1 MINELPPAFL
11 FLAAAVLT
19 PFLPHGLRK
28 LVLLAAPLLA
38 LVVVYSLP
46 EGIHFSYNFLGQDMA
61 LLKVDRLNRVFGYV
75 FCIIS
80 FLAVLFALQN
90 KDRLEQVS
98 GMIYAGSA
106 LGVTFAG
113 DFFTLYVFW
122 ELMAIASTFV
132 VLAARDQAARQ
143 AAFRYVLIHLCG
155 GLFLLAGIVLRL
167 HETGSLAVDY
177 VGLTGLSSALMLIG
191 IAVNAAIPPL
201 HSWLKDAYPA
211 ASYSGAVFLSA
222 FTTKSAVYVMA
233 RTFPGTELLIVLGA
247 LMTFIPIFYAVLEN
261 DIRSVL
267 SYSLINQ
274 VGFMMVGIGIGTPLA
289 INGAVA
295 HAFAHILYKGLLF
308 MSAGAV
314 LYRTGKTRCT
324 DLGGLYKYMPFT
336 CICCIIGAASI
347 SAFPLFSGFVSK
359 SMIVSAAGYGQ
370 LTLVWLVLMFA
381 SAGVFHHAGIKVP
394 FFMFFGHDSG
404 LRPKEAPWNMLLAMG
419 IAAAFCIG
427 IGAFP
432 QTLYNHLPFPV
443 DYIPY
448 TGDHVVGQLQ
458 LLMFGALAFA
468 LLMLSGI
475 YPAEVRAINLD
486 SDWVYRKGGRLFFAF
501 ADRCFNGLNSW
512 ADRLFVRRLPARL
525 ATFFAE
531 PGGNLQKYALRLI
544 AEGAGEGTDFSE
556 RIREIDRRSRSAAY
570 PIGIWVLL
578 AVLFL
583 AVMSFLFFAVK

>member
-1 MINELPPAFL
+1 MINELPPAFM
-11 FLAAAVLT
+11 FLAAAVLA

-38 LVVVYSLP
+38 LAVVYSLP
-46 EGIHFSYNFLGQDMA
+46 EGTHFTYSFLGQDMA

-75 FCIIS
+75 FCIVG

-143 AAFRYVLIHLCG
+143 AAFRYVLVHLCG

-177 VGLTGLSSALMLIG
+177 VGLTGLPAALMFIG

-233 RTFPGTELLIVLGA
+233 RTFPGTEMLIVLGA
-247 LMTFIPIFYAVLEN
+247 LMTIVPIFYAVLEN
-261 DIRSVL
+261 DIRRVL
-267 SYSLINQ
+267 SCILINQ

-295 HAFAHILYKGLLF
+295 HAFAHLLYKGLLF

-314 LYRTGKTRCT
+314 LYRTGKINCT

-336 CICCIIGAASI
+336 CFSCIIGAASI
-347 SAFPLFSGFVSK
+347 SFPLFCGFVSK
-359 SMIVSAAGYGQ
+359 SMIVSAAGYEQ

-381 SAGVFHHAGIKVP
+381 SVGGFLLAGVKVP
-394 FFMFFGHDSG
+394 FFMFFGRDSG
-404 LRPKEAPWNMLLAMG
+404 LRPKEVPWNMQLAMG

-427 IGAFP
+427 VGMFP
-432 QTLYNHLPFPV
+432 QPLYSLLPFPV
-443 DYIPY
+443 DYVPY
-448 TGDHVVGQLQ
+448 TGEHVVGQLQ
-458 LLMFGALAFA
+458 LLLFGALAFV

-475 YPAEVRAINLD
+475 YPAEIRAVNLD
-486 SDWVYRKGGRLFFAF
+486 SDWLYRKGGRLFFTL

-512 ADRLFVRRLPARL
+512 ADRLFVRRLPASL
-525 ATFFAE
+525 AAFFAE
-531 PGGNLQKYALRLI
+531 PGGNVQKYALRLL
-544 AEGAGEGTDFSE
+544 AEGTGTDTNLAAQ
-556 RIREIDRRSRSAAY
+556 IQQIDQRSRSATY

-583 AVMSFLFFAVK
+583 GTMSFLFFTVK

>member
-1 MINELPPAFL
+1 MISNLPPALF
-11 FLAAAVLT
+11 FLAAAAIA
-19 PFLPHGLRK
+19 PFLPKGLRK
-28 LVLLAAPLLA
+28 AVLLAAPLLA
-38 LVVVYSLP
+38 LVTVWFLP
-46 EGIHFSYNFLGQDMA
+46 EGTSWHYSLFNQD
-61 LLKVDRLNRVFGYV
+61 LTFLKVDRLNRVFGLIFSIV
-75 FCIIS
+75 S
-80 FLAVLFALQN
+80 VLAVLFAFQN
-90 KDRLEQVS
+90 DDRLEQSSALV
-98 GMIYAGSA
+98 YAGSA

-132 VLAARDQAARQ
+132 ILAARDKIARN
-143 AAFRYVLIHLCG
+143 AAFRYVLIHLTG
-155 GLFLLAGIVLRL
+155 GLFLLAGIILRL
-167 HETGSLAVDY
+167 QETASLDVDF
-177 VGLTGLSSALMLIG
+177 VGLSGLSSWLIFIG

-233 RTFPGTELLIVLGA
+233 RTFPGTDVLIILGA
-247 LMTFIPIFYAVLEN
+247 VMTFVPIFYAVLEN

-314 LYRTGKTRCT
+314 LYRTGKIRCT
-324 DLGGLYKYMPFT
+324 DLGGLYKYMPIT
-336 CICCIIGAASI
+336 CICCIVGAASI

-359 SMIVSAAGYGQ
+359 SMIVSAAGHEH
-370 LTLVWLVLMFA
+370 LTIVWLILMFA

-394 FFMFFGHDSG
+394 FFIFFGHDSG
-404 LRPKEAPWNMLLAMG
+404 LRPKEAPWNMTLAMG
-419 IAAAFCIG
+419 IASAFCIG
-427 IGAFP
+427 VGIFP
-432 QTLYNHLPFPV
+432 KPLYNLLPYAV

-448 TGDHVVGQLQ
+448 TADHVVGQLQ

-468 LLMLSGI
+468 LLMLSAI
-475 YPAEVRAINLD
+475 YPAEIRAINLD
-486 SDWVYRKGGRLFFAF
+486 TDWVYRKGGRFFLYGC
-501 ADRCFNGLNSW
+501 DKIFNGINAFGDRIFMQRIPQILSRFFEDPSRNIQRHILQLTAEVSGDDSTLKRDQARIDDRTRLN
-512 ADRLFVRRLPARL
+512 AYPL
-525 ATFFAE
+525 
-531 PGGNLQKYALRLI
+531 
-544 AEGAGEGTDFSE
+544 GAGVF
-556 RIREIDRRSRSAAY
+556 
-570 PIGIWVLL
+570 L

-583 AVMSFLFFAVK
+583 AAMSILYFN

>member
-1 MINELPPAFL
+1 MMNELPPVVF
-11 FLAAAVLT
+11 FLAAALIA
-19 PFLPHGLRK
+19 PILPETLRK
-28 LVLLAAPLLA
+28 IVLLAAPAAA
-38 LVVVYSLP
+38 LVTVFYLP
-46 EGIHFSYNFLGQDMA
+46 EGVHLTYSFLGQDMA
-61 LLKVDRLNRVFGYV
+61 LLQVDRLNRVFGLI
-75 FCIIS
+75 FCLIS
-80 FLAVLFALQN
+80 LLAVLFALQN
-90 KDRLEQVS
+90 KDRLEQS
-98 GMIYAGSA
+98 AGMVYAGSA

-132 VLAARDQAARQ
+132 ILAARNQVARS
-143 AAFRYVLIHLCG
+143 AAFRYILVHLCG
-155 GLFLLAGIVLRL
+155 GLFLLAGIILRL
-167 HETGSLAVDY
+167 HETGSIMVEY
-177 VGLTGLSSALMLIG
+177 VGLTGLASVLIFIG

-233 RTFPGTELLIVLGA
+233 RTFPGAEMLIVLGA
-247 LMTFIPIFYAVLEN
+247 LMTFVPIFYAVLEN

-274 VGFMMVGIGIGTPLA
+274 VGFMMVGIGIGTNLA

-314 LYRTGKTRCT
+314 LYRTGKIKCT

-359 SMIVSAAGYGQ
+359 SMIVSAAGYEH

-419 IAAAFCIG
+419 IAAFFCIG
-427 IGAFP
+427 VGVFP
-432 QTLYNHLPFPV
+432 QPLYNLLPFPV

-475 YPAEVRAINLD
+475 YPAEIRAINLD
-486 SDWVYRKGGRLFFAF
+486 TDWFYRKSGRWFYYYCDKALNQLNQFCEDLFARKIPGWFRDFFA
-501 ADRCFNGLNSW
+501 DPSRNIQ
-512 ADRLFVRRLPARL
+512 RHFVRIG
-525 ATFFAE
+525 AE
-531 PGGNLQKYALRLI
+531 AMGSDKSVAEQNQK
-544 AEGAGEGTDFSE
+544 
-556 RIREIDRRSRSAAY
+556 IDRRTRAQAY
-570 PIGIWVLL
+570 PIGDSV
-578 AVLFL
+578 FL
-583 AVMSFLFFAVK
+583 AIIFFAIMSMLFFN

>member
-1 MINELPPAFL
+1 MIAEMPPAFF
-11 FLAAAVLT
+11 FLAAAVLALL
-19 PFLPHGLRK
+19 LPQGPRK
-28 LVLLAAPLLA
+28 LVLLLAPLLA
-38 LVVVYSLP
+38 LAMVHFIP
-46 EGIHFSYNFLGQDMA
+46 EGEYFHYNFIGQDLS
-61 LLKVDRLNRVFGYV
+61 LLKVDRLNRVFGYI
-75 FCIIS
+75 FCLIS

-90 KDRLEQVS
+90 KDRLEQSSSMV
-98 GMIYAGSA
+98 YAGSA

-122 ELMAIASTFV
+122 ELMAVASTFV

-143 AAFRYVLIHLCG
+143 AAFRYVMIHLCG
-155 GLFLLAGIVLRL
+155 GLFLLAGIILRL
-167 HETGSLAVDY
+167 NETGSLAVEY
-177 VGLTGLSSALMLIG
+177 VGLTGLSALLIFIG
-191 IAVNAAIPPL
+191 IAVNAAIPPV

-233 RTFPGTELLIVLGA
+233 RTFPGSELLIVLGA
-247 LMTFIPIFYAVLEN
+247 LMTFVPIFYAVLEN

-314 LYRTGKTRCT
+314 LYRTGKIRCT
-324 DLGGLYKYMPFT
+324 DLGGLYKYMPIT
-336 CICCIIGAASI
+336 CICCIVGAASI

-359 SMIVSAAGYGQ
+359 SMIVSAAGYEN

-427 IGAFP
+427 VGIFP
-432 QTLYNHLPFPV
+432 QPLYNLLPFPV
-443 DYIPY
+443 DYVPY

-458 LLMFGALAFA
+458 LLMFGALAFV

-475 YPAEVRAINLD
+475 YPAEIRAVNLD
-486 SDWVYRKGGRLFFAF
+486 TDWFYRKGGRLFHNA
-501 ADRCFNGLNSW
+501 AATIFNGLNSW
-512 ADRLFVRRLPARL
+512 ADRTLAHRLPSRL
-525 ATFFAE
+525 ADFFSE
-531 PGGNLQKYALRLI
+531 PGGNLQKIALRLY
-544 AEGAGEGTDFSE
+544 ARTLGGDKDLDLRLDA
-556 RIREIDRRSRSAAY
+556 IDRRSRNGTY
-570 PIGIWVLL
+570 PVGGGV
-578 AVLFL
+578 FL
-583 AVMSFLFFAVK
+583 SVVFLGLMSYLFFFL